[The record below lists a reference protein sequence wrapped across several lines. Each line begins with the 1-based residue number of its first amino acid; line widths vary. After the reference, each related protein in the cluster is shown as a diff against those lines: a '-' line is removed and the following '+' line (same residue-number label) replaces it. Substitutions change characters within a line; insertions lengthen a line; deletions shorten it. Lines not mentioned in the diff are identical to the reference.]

1 MPLGSCKKHTSPH
14 LLILKKISVDNISQ
28 QMLWSLEPSHG
39 YKANIDTQILLKR
52 SIKVLS
58 RAKHTYVYTQMD
70 TSPKAH
76 INVHKISDVI
86 VLSMKI

>member
-1 MPLGSCKKHTSPH
+1 MPLGSSIKYKPPH

-28 QMLWSLEPSHG
+28 QMLWSLEPSHS
-39 YKANIDTQILLKR
+39 YKGNTDTQILLKR

-58 RAKHTYVYTQMD
+58 RAKHTFVYTLMD

-76 INVHKISDVI
+76 NNIQKISDI
-86 VLSMKI
+86 VV